1 MSTRCKGEG
10 VEIWH
15 PRFRG
20 NATRW
25 VQVEGFPG
33 TPTKDSF
40 AGLVTHTDHEPVGE
54 FACSNELVNRIY
66 QNARWGTRLQNRSV
80 PMEPDRDERMPWSGH
95 PAKTSESEGW
105 AFNVARFYE
114 HFLHNYRVHQAE
126 DGSLQ
131 EILPPYW
138 LFNSKDIIW
147 PSVVTIIPDW
157 YYNFYGDDRLLRDN
171 YDMMKRFVLYHE
183 QTESET
189 GRHDGPLQLR
199 RLGRHGFDR
208 RQQSQSWSHVAAAD
222 GHGLLLQQL
231 PHRRAGRDECSA
243 ERMTSAISANLADR
257 VYEGFNQRFFDA
269 APAPT
274 KATPSVPA
282 FCRWPSGWS
291 RPEHRQA
298 VIDNLVQDIMVEA
311 PRPHIGRFDR
321 HAMAN
326 AGADRHRSSGSRLP
340 SPRVRSGQAGVT

>member
-1 MSTRCKGEG
+1 MRTSFNVLPDGTLNYLNDRSAQNTDVYTLKGEG
-10 VEIWH
+10 VETWH

-33 TPTKDSF
+33 NANEGQLRRTCHSHRPRARGRIRLFERADQSGLSATP
-40 AGLVTHTDHEPVGE
+40 AGAPVCRTA
-54 FACSNELVNRIY
+54 ACRWSRI
-66 QNARWGTRLQNRSV
+66 ATSACRGRV
-80 PMEPDRDERMPWSGH
+80 I

-183 QTESET
+183 QHESEA
-189 GRHDGPLQLR
+189 R
-199 RLGRHGFDR
+199 
-208 RQQSQSWSHVAAAD
+208 
-222 GHGLLLQQL
+222 
-231 PHRRAGRDECSA
+231 
-243 ERMTSAISANLADR
+243 
-257 VYEGFNQRFFDA
+257 
-269 APAPT
+269 
-274 KATPSVPA
+274 
-282 FCRWPSGWS
+282 
-291 RPEHRQA
+291 
-298 VIDNLVQDIMVEA
+298 
-311 PRPHIGRFDR
+311 
-321 HAMAN
+321 
-326 AGADRHRSSGSRLP
+326 
-340 SPRVRSGQAGVT
+340 